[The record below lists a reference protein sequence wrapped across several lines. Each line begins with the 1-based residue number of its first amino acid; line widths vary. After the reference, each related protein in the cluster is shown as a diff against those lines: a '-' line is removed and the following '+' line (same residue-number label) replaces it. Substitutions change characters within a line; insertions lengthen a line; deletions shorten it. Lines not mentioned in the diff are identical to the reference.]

1 MKKIK
6 FLLDNVPNLSKKLFL
21 MAVLLYGFMLLGCTT
36 DIDDLQQTDRIDNYA
51 AGIANKVSKA
61 DAMDIARKVLKKSPT
76 RGGTRMLPTFEYVV
90 EETFTRGGSCADTL
104 AYILNYPNNEGFVI
118 ISTDR
123 RVYPVLGFADE
134 GHFSFDNDNARDN
147 FIEKIG
153 TYMYNAISDTL
164 YDVTEHDFDG
174 CYVVNPMVQVSLEQG
189 APWNKYVIEEHPACP
204 VGCVAVATALV
215 MSHSKVQLSY
225 HNSVFYLK
233 SMITAINEGQ
243 NPPVA
248 NTPKR
253 IIGGYLPTYTY
264 EQAVD
269 SMARLLYWIGKD
281 VNMNYTQNGSGAFS
295 SDAYY
300 LCKSLSYSIP
310 SGYATFDIKTITQY
324 LKDNHIIYLRGSDI
338 DDKGGHA
345 WVSDACYFCV
355 DLNDQTKILDTY
367 IHCDWGWGGSCNG
380 YYSGSVFEVS
390 SYKFRPS
397 DYFAVKREWN

>member
-6 FLLDNVPNLSKKLFL
+6 FMLDNISNLSKRFFL
-21 MAVLLYGFMLLGCTT
+21 MAVLVSGLMLSGCTN
-36 DIDDLQQTDRIDNYA
+36 DIDDLQQPDKIENDA

-76 RGGTRMLPTFEYVV
+76 RGGSQMLPTFEYVV
-90 EETFTRGGSCADTL
+90 EENFTRGGTSADTL

-123 RVYPVLGFADE
+123 RVYPVLGFANE
-134 GHFSFDNDNARDN
+134 GHFSFDNDNAKDN

-153 TYMYNAISDTL
+153 SYMDNAISDTL
-164 YDVTEHDFDG
+164 YDVAEHDFDG
-174 CYVVNPMVQVSLEQG
+174 CYVVNPMVQVSLHQLS
-189 APWNKYVIEEHPACP
+189 PWNKYVIEEHPDCP

-225 HNSVFYLK
+225 HNSVFHLK

-243 NPPVA
+243 NPPAA
-248 NTPKR
+248 NAPKR
-253 IIGGYLPTYTY
+253 IMGGYLPTYTY

-295 SDAYY
+295 TNAYN
-300 LCKSLSYSIP
+300 LCKSLSFTIP
-310 SGYATFDIKTITQY
+310 SGYARFDIKAITQY

-338 DDKGGHA
+338 DGKGGHA

-355 DLNDQTKILDTY
+355 DLNDQTQILDTY

-380 YYSGSVFEVS
+380 YYSGSVFEAS
-390 SYKFRPS
+390 SYKFSPS
-397 DYFAVKREWN
+397 EYFAVKREWN